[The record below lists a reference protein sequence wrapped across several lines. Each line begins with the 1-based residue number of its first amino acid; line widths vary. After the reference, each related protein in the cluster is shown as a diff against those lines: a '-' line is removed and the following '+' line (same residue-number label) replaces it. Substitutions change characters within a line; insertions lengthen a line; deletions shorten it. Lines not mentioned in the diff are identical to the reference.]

1 MQYKYLYGP
10 IPSRRLGIS
19 LGIDPIPFKT
29 CPLNC
34 IYCECGATTNF
45 TMERKEYIP
54 TQDLLRELDHFMANN
69 QAPDFIT
76 FSGSGEPTLYKDMG
90 LVIDYIHSNFLKT
103 KVAVITNS
111 IMLVDKELCQELMKA
126 DLVAPSQDAISE
138 EAYTKIDL
146 PMKDIDVNTL
156 TQCLRDFATEYMQLD
171 NKELWIEIFIVEG
184 INDTDKEIDLF
195 IEELKTI
202 PYSRVQL
209 NRLDRIGT
217 MVNLQPASMERLY
230 YIQERFQ
237 KGGLNNVEIIG
248 KFKKR
253 EEIKSYNQSLEDII
267 MTCLKRRSTSL
278 DDLLT
283 MTSSTVE
290 DIGKYL
296 DVLGTENKIIQKN
309 IDGEVSYKLFH
320 KKD

>member
-34 IYCECGATTNF
+34 IYCECGATTEF

-54 TQDLLRELDHFMANN
+54 TQDLLRELDHFMAHN
-69 QAPDFIT
+69 QSPDFIT
-76 FSGSGEPTLYKDMG
+76 FSGSGEPTLYKDLG
-90 LVIDYIHSNFLKT
+90 FVIDYIHNNFLHT

-111 IMLVDKELCQELMKA
+111 IMLADKILCRELMKA

-138 EAYTKIDL
+138 ETYKKIDV
-146 PMKDIDVNTL
+146 PMKNIDINKL
-156 TQCLRDFATEYMQLD
+156 PQYLREFAIEYMSLEK
-171 NKELWIEIFIVEG
+171 KELWIEIFIVEG
-184 INDTDKEIDLF
+184 INDTDQEITLF
-195 IEELKTI
+195 IKELKKI
-202 PYSRVQL
+202 PYSKIQL

-217 MVNLQPASMERLY
+217 KLDLKPASMERLY
-230 YIQERFQ
+230 YIQDRFIEN
-237 KGGLNNVEIIG
+237 GLKNVEIIG

-253 EEIKSYNQSLEDII
+253 DEIKSYNQSLEDII
-267 MTCLKRRSTSL
+267 MTCLTRRSTSL
-278 DDLLT
+278 KDLLI
-283 MTSSTVE
+283 MTSSTVD

-309 IDGEVSYKLFH
+309 IDGEVSYKIFH
-320 KKD
+320 K